1 MATVSESA
9 VKQVLVHRVHIPVT
23 MRPLSGGEEW
33 VVVEGNSV
41 RQIVRNLDKI
51 HPGFLDKLMKDDRMA
66 PGVAVAV
73 DGVVTNG
80 LLVPLKQSAELFFI
94 PAIGGG

>member
-1 MATVSESA
+1 
-9 VKQVLVHRVHIPVT
+9 
-23 MRPLSGGEEW
+23 MRHLSGGEEW
-33 VVVEGNSV
+33 VEVEGNSV
-41 RQIVRNLDKI
+41 RQVIRNLDQLY
-51 HPGFLDKLMKDDRMA
+51 PGFLDKLMKDGRMA

-80 LLVPLKQSAELFFI
+80 LLLPLEKPCELFFI